1 MNPEAQTERQ
11 HSKWYSLVKSES
23 SDALVWSW
31 SVQPGDL
38 VRITRASIA
47 VPRDTIGLI
56 VKARLHEFPGQDPV
70 YTLFHVQLVT
80 DTKLNGTVRRYLTQD
95 LRKVR

>member
-1 MNPEAQTERQ
+1 M
-11 HSKWYSLVKSES
+11 
-23 SDALVWSW
+23 
-31 SVQPGDL
+31 QPGDL

-47 VPRDTIGLI
+47 VPKDTIGLI
-56 VKARLHEFPGQDPV
+56 VEARSQVWHGDHDDEV

-95 LRKVR
+95 LRKIR